1 MMTYSAPRRGP
12 GGRPT
17 AQSYAN
23 IGLETKVF
31 SATPEELVS
40 LLFDGARAAVL
51 KAKLHLENNQ
61 IAERGESIS
70 KAVDIVETGLKSS
83 VNKEKGGEV
92 ANHLIASYDLIVYH
106 LMQANLHAD
115 LDRLN
120 IAEQMLTTLSDAWK
134 EATKK

>member
-1 MMTYSAPRRGP
+1 MTYSALRRGP

-17 AQSYAN
+17 VQAYSN

-31 SATPEELVS
+31 SASPEELIAM
-40 LLFDGARAAVL
+40 LIDGARAAVI
-51 KAKLHLENNQ
+51 KARLHLENNQ

-70 KAVDIVETGLKSS
+70 KAINIVESGLKAA
-83 VNKEKGGEV
+83 VNKEKGGDIAEQ
-92 ANHLIASYDLIVYH
+92 LITTYDLIVYH

-115 LDRLN
+115 VERLN
-120 IAEQMLTTLSDAWK
+120 IAEQMLTTLGDTWK